1 MSLSNR
7 TTIENGLLCAAL
19 CGPDVVAEIQATIGE
34 HPFRDTD
41 RRAYWEIL
49 TRRAD
54 AGEPFDVDTMMD
66 ELTRRRCN
74 LQVLIDLTALQ
85 FEVSHVGY
93 YCGELRKLNEIDDA
107 RSLGAQLLKDTEPDV
122 DEYIAKLDEIRQA
135 ELAKLCTQR
144 EALEAM
150 DARHA
155 NPAAVH
161 KTGLPDLD
169 AALGGG
175 LRAGQLIVV
184 GGRPG
189 TGKSV
194 LMLQMLLASV
204 SPAQAGVFVSLEM
217 LAAEITERLSKRFSR
232 QTLQGLNVHYLDST
246 SNLNAIAALLKV
258 TARRRNLCGIA
269 VDYLQL
275 LEVAAGR
282 NDNREREIAKAS
294 RTLKRLA
301 LDLQVPII
309 VGSQLSRETEKRG
322 QPTLADLRESG
333 AIEQDADV
341 VILIHPAKNLD
352 EGEAETK
359 LIVAKN
365 RGHRLGA
372 VDVQLD
378 GPKFQFIAK
387 QAFEEYDRWRN

>member
-7 TTIENGLLCAAL
+7 ATIENGLLCAAL
-19 CGPDVVAEIQATIGE
+19 CGADIVAEIQATAGD
-34 HPFRDTD
+34 HPFRDPD
-41 RRAYWEIL
+41 KRAYWDIL
-49 TRRAD
+49 TRRAE

-66 ELTRRRCN
+66 ELTRKRCN
-74 LQVLIDLTALQ
+74 LQVLVDLTGLQ
-85 FEVSHVGY
+85 FEISHVGY

-107 RSLGAQLLKDTEPDV
+107 RSLGAKLLKDTEPDV
-122 DEYIAKLDEIRQA
+122 DDYIAKLDEIRQT

-155 NPAAVH
+155 NPAAMH

-175 LRAGQLIVV
+175 LKAGQLVVV

-189 TGKSV
+189 SGKSV

-217 LAAEITERLSKRFSR
+217 MAAEISERLSTRFSR
-232 QTLQGLNVHYLDST
+232 DMLQNFNLHYLDST
-246 SNLNAIAALLKV
+246 SNLGAIVALLKV
-258 TARRRNLCGIA
+258 TARRKNLCGIA

-275 LEVAAGR
+275 LEVAVSRA
-282 NDNREREIAKAS
+282 DNREREIAKAS
-294 RTLKRLA
+294 RSLKRLA

-309 VGSQLSRETEKRG
+309 VGSQLNRDTEKRG

-341 VILIHPAKNLD
+341 VILIHPSKNLD
-352 EGEAETK
+352 EGEGETK

-365 RGHRLGA
+365 RGGRLST
-372 VDVQLD
+372 VDVKLD
-378 GPKFQFIAK
+378 GPKYHFMPKTKFT
-387 QAFEEYDRWRN
+387 EYDRWG

>member
-7 TTIENGLLCAAL
+7 ATIESGLLCAAL
-19 CGPDVVAEIQATIGE
+19 CGDHVVAEIQATAGD
-34 HPFRDTD
+34 HPFRDPD

-49 TRRAD
+49 TRRAE

-66 ELTRRRCN
+66 ELTRKRCN
-74 LQVLIDLTALQ
+74 LQVLVDLTALQ
-85 FEVSHVGY
+85 FEVTHIGY
-93 YCGELRKLNEIDDA
+93 YCSELRKLNEIDDA
-107 RSLGAQLLKDTEPDV
+107 RSLGAKLLKDTEPDV
-122 DEYIAKLDEIRQA
+122 DDYIAKLDEIRQT

-144 EALEAM
+144 EALEEM

-161 KTGLPDLD
+161 KTGLQDLD

-175 LRAGQLIVV
+175 LKAGQLVVV

-189 TGKSV
+189 SGKSV

-217 LAAEITERLSKRFSR
+217 MAAEISERLSTRFR
-232 QTLQGLNVHYLDST
+232 RDTLQNLNLHYLDST
-246 SNLNAIAALLKV
+246 SNLGAIVALLKV
-258 TARRRNLCGIA
+258 TARRKNLCGIA

-275 LEVAAGR
+275 LEVAVSRA
-282 NDNREREIAKAS
+282 DNREREIAKAS
-294 RTLKRLA
+294 RSLKRLA

-309 VGSQLSRETEKRG
+309 VGSQLNRDTEKRG

-352 EGEAETK
+352 EGEGETK

-365 RGHRLGA
+365 RGGRLST

-378 GPKFQFIAK
+378 GPRYNFKAK
-387 QAFEEYDRWRN
+387 AKFEEYDRWRN

>member
-7 TTIENGLLCAAL
+7 ATIENGLLCAAL
-19 CGPDVVAEIQATIGE
+19 CGADIVAEIQATAGD
-34 HPFRDTD
+34 HPFRDPD
-41 RRAYWEIL
+41 KRAYWDIL
-49 TRRAD
+49 TRRAE

-66 ELTRRRCN
+66 ELTRKRCN
-74 LQVLIDLTALQ
+74 LQVLVDLTGLQ
-85 FEVSHVGY
+85 FEISHVGY

-107 RSLGAQLLKDTEPDV
+107 RSLGAKLLKDTEPDV
-122 DEYIAKLDEIRQA
+122 DDYIAKLDEIRQT

-161 KTGLPDLD
+161 KTGLADLD

-175 LRAGQLIVV
+175 LKAGQLVVV

-189 TGKSV
+189 SGKSV

-217 LAAEITERLSKRFSR
+217 MAAEISERLSTRFSR
-232 QTLQGLNVHYLDST
+232 DMLQNLNLHYLDST
-246 SNLNAIAALLKV
+246 SNLGAIVALLKV
-258 TARRRNLCGIA
+258 TARRKNLCGIA

-275 LEVAAGR
+275 LEVAVSRA
-282 NDNREREIAKAS
+282 DNREREIAKAS
-294 RTLKRLA
+294 RSLKRLA

-309 VGSQLSRETEKRG
+309 VGSQLNRDTEKRG

-341 VILIHPAKNLD
+341 VILIHPSKNLD
-352 EGEAETK
+352 EGEGETK

-365 RGHRLGA
+365 RGGRLST
-372 VDVQLD
+372 VDVKLD
-378 GPKFQFIAK
+378 GPKYHFMPKTKFT
-387 QAFEEYDRWRN
+387 EYDRWG